1 MLRSYHIFVGMPVEF
16 YSARVEPR
24 DDYYHQI
31 EYILDLTSTDE
42 IYKAV
47 TINISESGIG
57 LYVFKPLAEG
67 QQITIRN
74 VIRGSRKTGT
84 VRWNKEVNESI
95 YRIGVMFA
103 PYIG

>member
-1 MLRSYHIFVGMPVEF
+1 MLRNDRAFVGMPVEF

-31 EYILDLTSTDE
+31 EYMLDPTSTGE
-42 IYKAV
+42 TYKAV

-67 QQITIRN
+67 QQITMKN
-74 VIRGSRKTGT
+74 VIRGSRKTGI
-84 VRWNKEVNESI
+84 VRWNKKVNESI
-95 YRIGVMFA
+95 YRIGVTFA
-103 PYIG
+103 P